1 MNFKLFVANSAALLF
16 VTAAVAAPP
25 LPEGTRGLQSGAQTQ
40 RTCVGD
46 DCDHDRLPNQ
56 GPVEQDSAP
65 TGDATPDA
73 NAGADTPASHGHT
86 LPGSDVAAAGGG
98 ATAEVGASI
107 GAAGGV
113 AGAPVA
119 TQGSL
124 PGAGGKK
131 KGAPVRVNETGAIH
145 QN

>member
-1 MNFKLFVANSAALLF
+1 MNFKLFVANSVAALF

-25 LPEGTRGLQSGAQTQ
+25 LPEGPLGLHNAPQTQ
-40 RTCVGD
+40 KTCVGD
-46 DCDHDRLPNQ
+46 ECDHDRLPNQ

-98 ATAEVGASI
+98 ATAEGGASI
-107 GAAGGV
+107 GTAGGV
-113 AGAPVA
+113 IGAPV

-131 KGAPVRVNETGAIH
+131 KGAPVRVSETGAIR

>member
-1 MNFKLFVANSAALLF
+1 MKFKLFVANSAAVLF

-25 LPEGTRGLQSGAQTQ
+25 LPEGPLGLQNAPQTQ
-40 RTCVGD
+40 KTCVGD
-46 DCDHDRLPNQ
+46 ECDYDRLPNQ

-73 NAGADTPASHGHT
+73 NAGADMPAGHGHT
-86 LPGSDVAAAGGG
+86 APGSDVAAAGGG

-107 GAAGGV
+107 GAGGV
-113 AGAPVA
+113 IGAPV
-119 TQGSL
+119 TQSSL

-131 KGAPVRVNETGAIH
+131 KGAPVRVSETGTIR